1 MKKQLDESV
10 RERLRKIAALAK
22 QGYEGE
28 AKAASLLLEK
38 QLKKYGL
45 TLEDVLDEVKKMREV
60 CYTNMLEFR
69 LLANVLANHFGAN
82 SVEVESARWLK
93 RKKKLFME
101 MTDADYADFS
111 AEWEYYRCLFKRER
125 KRQEEALVIAF
136 VNKFNLFDKSKD
148 DEDKPAKE
156 LSKEDLEVLR
166 KAIVLQ
172 MNIDANP
179 YHKMLEK

>member
-38 QLKKYGL
+38 QLEKYGL
-45 TLEDVLDEVKKMREV
+45 TLEDVLDEVKKRREV
-60 CYTNMLEFR
+60 RYTNILEFR
-69 LLANVLANHFGAN
+69 LLANTLANHFSTDSA
-82 SVEVESARWLK
+82 EVESARWLK
-93 RKKKLFME
+93 RKKKLSME

-111 AEWEYYRCLFKRER
+111 AEWEYYRGLFKRER
-125 KRQEEALVIAF
+125 KRQEEALIIAF
-136 VNKFNLFDKSKD
+136 VNKYDLFDKSKD
-148 DEDKPAKE
+148 NEDKPAKE
-156 LSKEDLEVLR
+156 LSKEDLEILR
-166 KAIVLQ
+166 KAIILQ
-172 MNIDANP
+172 MGIDANP